1 MLYGKL
7 IKPLL
12 FSLPPE
18 QAHHIVTATLSLLGK
33 VPGGRWLLHKLYATE
48 DPSLEREVFGIR
60 FKNPVGMAAGFD
72 RYGHIYRELSA
83 MGFGFVE
90 VGSITPK
97 RQPGNPKPRIFR
109 LDAAR
114 ALLNRVGICS
124 HGLDRAVAHLRQPRG
139 EAIVGCNIGKNT
151 ATPCDQAP
159 ADYLKCFRNLYQ
171 YADYFTI
178 NVACDPGQKAASY
191 QTRENITK
199 ILEPLFEFRRGQNQ
213 YRPILLKVSPDL
225 SDETIDLMTDIMLDT
240 PLDGMVA
247 VNATVSREG
256 VDRLEATRIGAGV
269 VSGQPLT
276 QRALEVVRRIHTRS
290 QGTYPI
296 IGVGGLMTPDD
307 VRAMLDAGAALVQI
321 YTGYIYNGPGYVRE
335 ICRALLEKKAAEK
348 LIRSMKATIIT
359 IGDEILIGQIVDTNS
374 ASIARHLN
382 AAGIVVAEKES
393 VGDDRDAIVAALRR
407 AMDGSDVTILTGGL
421 GPTKDDIT
429 KRTLAELFGCELVR
443 DERVARHVRR
453 MLESRGIAYNDLNRG
468 QSLVPAC
475 CTVLFNAHGTAPG
488 MWFERDGRVVVS
500 LPGVPF
506 EMEHLMQDE
515 VMPRLKARF
524 ALRQIVH
531 RTLITSGLAESMLAE
546 RIAGWE
552 AALPPYLH
560 LAYLPSPDKVRLRL
574 SAYEVEGEEVA
585 HEIEA
590 QFEKLRTIIPEYI
603 LGYETATIQS
613 VVHDL
618 LTQRHLTLATAE
630 SCTGGAIAARFTAM
644 PGASAYFRCGVVS
657 YTVEAKHDLLG
668 VSLDDIDR
676 YGVVSEPVV
685 RAMAEGMRRTAHA
698 DYAVATT
705 GVAGPA
711 GGTPECPVG
720 TVWMAVAGPQG
731 TVAVCRQSGSDRG
744 QIIDRAS
751 GQAIA
756 LLRDEILR
764 QDTPRNE

>member
-1 MLYGKL
+1 
-7 IKPLL
+7 
-12 FSLPPE
+12 
-18 QAHHIVTATLSLLGK
+18 
-33 VPGGRWLLHKLYATE
+33 
-48 DPSLEREVFGIR
+48 
-60 FKNPVGMAAGFD
+60 
-72 RYGHIYRELSA
+72 
-83 MGFGFVE
+83 
-90 VGSITPK
+90 
-97 RQPGNPKPRIFR
+97 
-109 LDAAR
+109 
-114 ALLNRVGICS
+114 
-124 HGLDRAVAHLRQPRG
+124 
-139 EAIVGCNIGKNT
+139 
-151 ATPCDQAP
+151 
-159 ADYLKCFRNLYQ
+159 
-171 YADYFTI
+171 
-178 NVACDPGQKAASY
+178 
-191 QTRENITK
+191 
-199 ILEPLFEFRRGQNQ
+199 
-213 YRPILLKVSPDL
+213 
-225 SDETIDLMTDIMLDT
+225 
-240 PLDGMVA
+240 
-247 VNATVSREG
+247 
-256 VDRLEATRIGAGV
+256 
-269 VSGQPLT
+269 
-276 QRALEVVRRIHTRS
+276 
-290 QGTYPI
+290 
-296 IGVGGLMTPDD
+296 
-307 VRAMLDAGAALVQI
+307 
-321 YTGYIYNGPGYVRE
+321 
-335 ICRALLEKKAAEK
+335 
-348 LIRSMKATIIT
+348 MKATIIT

-374 ASIARHLN
+374 VSIARHLN
-382 AAGIVVAEKES
+382 TAGIVVAEKES
-393 VGDDRDAIVAALRR
+393 VGDDHDAIVAALRR

-488 MWFERDGRVVVS
+488 MWFEQNGRGGFAARCPVRNGAPHAGRGNAS
-500 LPGVPF
+500 SESPFLPAADRTPHADHGRSGRI
-506 EMEHLMQDE
+506 DAGRTDR
-515 VMPRLKARF
+515 RLGGRP
-524 ALRQIVH
+524 
-531 RTLITSGLAESMLAE
+531 
-546 RIAGWE
+546 
-552 AALPPYLH
+552 AA
-560 LAYLPSPDKVRLRL
+560 
-574 SAYEVEGEEVA
+574 
-585 HEIEA
+585 
-590 QFEKLRTIIPEYI
+590 
-603 LGYETATIQS
+603 IQS

-720 TVWMAVAGPQG
+720 TVWMAVASPQG